1 MGLTLPLFW
10 FLLTLCGFAC
20 LVWVFLVVA
29 VCGCESMA
37 AHSLAVPSYGDLIAP
52 SGLMRFISSLWFGD
66 AACYNKHS
74 MNGMYTTISFVVM

>member
-10 FLLTLCGFAC
+10 FLLALCGFAC

-29 VCGCESMA
+29 VGGCESMA
-37 AHSLAVPSYGDLIAP
+37 AHSLAVPFYGDLIAP

-66 AACYNKHS
+66 ATRYDKHS
-74 MNGMYTTISFVVM
+74 KNDMYTTIPCVVM

>member
-10 FLLTLCGFAC
+10 FLLTLCAFAC

-29 VCGCESMA
+29 VGSCESMA

-66 AACYNKHS
+66 AARYNKHS

>member
-66 AACYNKHS
+66 ATRYDKHS
-74 MNGMYTTISFVVM
+74 KNDMYTTIPCVVM